1 VSPADAFTGPERI
14 FPVGAY
20 INSQHMEVFMKRSLT
35 LLFAGAIAI
44 APTTTFG
51 APAHTPPSSGD
62 ISPTATTGQ
71 PNVECEDEGG
81 TAPSQSGRD
90 PGPGSPFL
98 NEDSVSGAHY
108 AGHQAGI
115 NDKNTAS
122 NSQYDIACFR
132 GPERPQ

>member
-1 VSPADAFTGPERI
+1 
-14 FPVGAY
+14 
-20 INSQHMEVFMKRSLT
+20 MKRSITFL
-35 LLFAGAIAI
+35 AAAILA
-44 APTTTFG
+44 APTV
-51 APAHTPPSSGD
+51 ALAAPPSSGS
-62 ISPTATTGQ
+62 ISPAHDTGQ
-71 PNVECEDEGG
+71 PNVECEDGG

-90 PGPGSPFL
+90 PSQGTPFL

-132 GPERPQ
+132 GPDRPSGE